1 MWFVFGGVSFILAMC
16 SLWCAVY
23 RPKRVPWVSVCSLS
37 FLALTLLSE
46 CAMIKGWVECQ
57 DWSALLDVVPYMNGI
72 LTGYVVGIILVNM
85 AAMLLCSHAK
95 NREQ

>member
-1 MWFVFGGVSFILAMC
+1 MWFVFGGASFILAMC

-23 RPKRVPWVSVCSLS
+23 RPKLVPWVSVWSLS
-37 FLALTLLSE
+37 FLALILLSE

>member
-1 MWFVFGGVSFILAMC
+1 
-16 SLWCAVY
+16 
-23 RPKRVPWVSVCSLS
+23 
-37 FLALTLLSE
+37 
-46 CAMIKGWVECQ
+46 MIKGWVECQ